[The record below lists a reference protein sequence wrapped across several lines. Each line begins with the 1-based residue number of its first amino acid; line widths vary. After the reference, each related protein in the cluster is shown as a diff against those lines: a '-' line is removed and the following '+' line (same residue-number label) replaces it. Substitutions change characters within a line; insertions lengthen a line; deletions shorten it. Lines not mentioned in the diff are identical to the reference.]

1 MSSIITI
8 SQPPSVPG
16 DKSITETPIEM
27 TFAPFEGD
35 HDEPFYSDT
44 PAVTSESEDE
54 ACKKANS
61 IDESLRKLEA
71 GTRRDSRQSSPQT
84 DDRKRSDHK
93 TPGLQATT
101 KRRKKA
107 NKPDAVIV
115 LKEEKVRTCSPL
127 HHFSLARV
135 LIEGAKIKAST
146 FHDFLKFV
154 YPQ

>member
-27 TFAPFEGD
+27 TFAPLEGD
-35 HDEPFYSDT
+35 HDEPSYSDT
-44 PAVTSESEDE
+44 AAVTSESEDE
-54 ACKKANS
+54 ACKKATN

-71 GTRRDSRQSSPQT
+71 GSQPSPQT
-84 DDRKRSDHK
+84 DDRKRSDYK
-93 TPGLQATT
+93 IPGLQATT
-101 KRRKKA
+101 KRRKKS

-115 LKEEKVRTCSPL
+115 LKEEKVRICH
-127 HHFSLARV
+127 HHFTLARG
-135 LIEGAKIKAST
+135 LIEPAKIKAST